1 MSELAYYS
9 WGDDDLG
16 IQDHAVRMASIAGP
30 SGTLVVAT
38 AEGST
43 VISLDGSTIS
53 VDADGQV
60 IHQPVTKNIPPVISE
75 DK

>member
-1 MSELAYYS
+1 MSEFAYYS

-16 IQDHAVRMASIAGP
+16 IRDHAVKTASVAGP
-30 SGTLVVAT
+30 NGTLIVAT

-43 VISLDGSTIS
+43 VISLDGSTTSI
-53 VDADGQV
+53 DADGQV
-60 IHQPVTKNIPPVISE
+60 IHEPVPKNIPPVINE